1 MVTEAEIQDIV
12 DKLVEGY
19 QPEKIILFGSYA
31 YGNPTEDSDLDL
43 LVVKEATEPKW
54 QRNIDAGLVVGRKPF
69 SVHLEVLTPSEFEQL
84 KEIKSYFTQDIV
96 NKGLTVYVQ

>member
-1 MVTEAEIQDIV
+1 MVTAAEIQDIV
-12 DKLVEGY
+12 NRLVEGY

-43 LVVKEATEPKW
+43 LVVKEVSEPKW

-69 SVHLEVLTPSEFEQL
+69 SVHLEVLTPNEFQQL
-84 KEIKSYFTQDIV
+84 KGTNSFLAIDIFK
-96 NKGLTVYVQ
+96 KGLTVYGN